1 MRPKKKPSR
10 GVTLKERPFS
20 HRARRDGSVEVLWKG
35 RHAVTLTGKLAE
47 NLLEA
52 LPGEDEHG
60 QQLLM
65 ARATGNFK
73 RGNERRSR

>member
-1 MRPKKKPSR
+1 MRPKKKPSH

-20 HRARRDGSVEVLWKG
+20 HRARKDGSVEVLWKG
-35 RHAVTLTGKLAE
+35 RPAVTLTGKLAE
-47 NLLEA
+47 NLIAA
-52 LPGEDEHG
+52 LPEEDEHG

-73 RGNERRSR
+73 RGNERRR